1 MEYLVDR
8 SSYRRNVDRIEDD
21 ECEDKKFSYKI
32 LRKLC
37 IQSIGAI
44 IVVIAL
50 YTCKIF
56 KVQVVLD
63 FIEHESKKNI
73 PIETI
78 YEEGKNG
85 VINFCKNVFKE
96 EAKTVENGNNETD
109 NTKINEVPPTVVN
122 ENLEPIMSI
131 STDVSTEPVYETA
144 VEGINQMS
152 EDAIYVKKNY
162 KLKYPLPFKAIIT
175 SCFGVRQSENPIV
188 TPYHSGTDLAADK
201 GTNIYAALDGT
212 VIKATTDEA
221 YGKYVMI
228 KTDDVVTLYAH
239 CSKLKVKLNQKVKKG
254 DVIAEVGS
262 TGWATGPHL
271 HFEIRVDGRLVNPA
285 DILNLKE

>member
-8 SSYRRNVDRIEDD
+8 SSYRRNVDKVEDD
-21 ECEDKKFSYKI
+21 EYEDKKISYRI
-32 LRKLC
+32 LKKLC
-37 IQSIGAI
+37 VQFIGAI
-44 IVVIAL
+44 IVAIAL
-50 YTCKIF
+50 YTCKLF

-78 YEEGKNG
+78 YEDGKNG
-85 VINFCKNVFKE
+85 IINFCKNIFNENFE
-96 EAKTVENGNNETD
+96 EKAGTPSDNNVDEKKLD
-109 NTKINEVPPTVVN
+109 VIN
-122 ENLEPIMSI
+122 ENLEPIISI

-152 EDAIYVKKNY
+152 DDATYVKENY
-162 KLKYPLPFKAIIT
+162 QLKYPLPFKAIIT
-175 SCFGVRQSENPIV
+175 SCFGVRKSENPIV

-201 GTNIYAALDGT
+201 GTNIYAALDGI

-285 DILNLKE
+285 DILNLEE